1 MVTSL
6 DAASPMYTICV
17 QTYLVSF
24 GGIDPVE
31 TKFHRTDS
39 KCVAITIRGTPLNLA
54 ANAGRAAS
62 GAKRMARP
70 VGKWFLMLARTVCT
84 NVSGLSAM
92 PLAKM
97 EIRAFRSS

>member
-54 ANAGRAAS
+54 ANAGEKTRQANKAIEVIH
-62 GAKRMARP
+62 ACRNA
-70 VGKWFLMLARTVCT
+70 
-84 NVSGLSAM
+84 
-92 PLAKM
+92 
-97 EIRAFRSS
+97 IQ